1 MEGLMY
7 AGIRETLLRVNASLA
22 GLLTEARRAVQ
33 GECDF
38 CVEDV
43 RKIRGPVEEM
53 APIMAES
60 AELLRRQ
67 PELEGELDLYKSQLG
82 DLQAT
87 LGQIRVMLLARQASL
102 EAGRAQ
108 LSAVSRWMGAFRQTR

>member
-1 MEGLMY
+1 MY
-7 AGIRETLLRVNASLA
+7 EAVRQTMLRVNGSLSGMLA
-22 GLLTEARRAVQ
+22 EARRALR

-38 CVEDV
+38 GVEEV

-53 APIMAES
+53 APIMAQS
-60 AELLRRQ
+60 AAMRRLQ
-67 PELEGELDLYKSQLG
+67 PELAGQLDLYKSQLG
-82 DLQAT
+82 ELQTT

-108 LSAVSRWMGAFRQTR
+108 ISAVSRWMGAFRQTR

>member
-1 MEGLMY
+1 MY
-7 AGIRETLLRVNASLA
+7 EAMRQTLLRVNTSLTGYLA
-22 GLLTEARRAVQ
+22 EARRALR

-53 APIMAES
+53 APVMTHS
-60 AELLRRQ
+60 TELLRLQ
-67 PELEGELDLYKSQLG
+67 PELAGQLELYKSQLG

-108 LSAVSRWMGAFRQTR
+108 LSAVSQWMGAFRQTR

>member
-7 AGIRETLLRVNASLA
+7 ADIGQTLRRVNASLA
-22 GLLTEARRAVQ
+22 GLLTEARRAVH

-53 APIMAES
+53 APIMTES

-67 PELEGELDLYKSQLG
+67 PELEEGLELYRSQLG
-82 DLQAT
+82 DLQTT

-108 LSAVSRWMGAFRQTR
+108 LSAVSQWMGAFRQTR

>member
-1 MEGLMY
+1 M
-7 AGIRETLLRVNASLA
+7 LRVNASLS
-22 GLLTEARRAVQ
+22 GLLAEARRALR

-38 CVEDV
+38 GVEDV

-53 APIMAES
+53 APIMAQS
-60 AELLRRQ
+60 AEMRRFQ
-67 PELEGELDLYKSQLG
+67 PELAGQLDLYKSQLG
-82 DLQAT
+82 ELQTT

-108 LSAVSRWMGAFRQTR
+108 LSAVSQWMGAFRQTR

>member
-1 MEGLMY
+1 MY
-7 AGIRETLLRVNASLA
+7 EAMRQTLLRVNISLTGYLA
-22 GLLTEARRAVQ
+22 EARRALR

-53 APIMAES
+53 APVMAHS
-60 AELLRRQ
+60 TELLRLQ
-67 PELEGELDLYKSQLG
+67 PELAGQLELYKSQLG
-82 DLQAT
+82 DLQIT

-108 LSAVSRWMGAFRQTR
+108 LSAVSQWMGAFRQTR